1 MIFTTLSRSGGVH
14 PSFSSSSHDDSA
26 ALSQQ
31 QTKSRSLLFGQF
43 LSSVHLL
50 LSRFTASAFR
60 GRIER
65 EKRYEKQEAEVGR
78 QHNENG
84 IYPCFV
90 HFDRA

>member
-14 PSFSSSSHDDSA
+14 PSFSSSHDDSA

-65 EKRYEKQEAEVGR
+65 EKRYEKQEVGQ